1 MPDVLLRTY
10 FYFST
15 SVYLQMATD
24 TEGALGKTK
33 GKERESKLEK
43 VVKKDRPGMIWETNT
58 NTVIVFRLEMI
69 LNMRATNE
77 LAASVLIG

>member
-1 MPDVLLRTY
+1 
-10 FYFST
+10 
-15 SVYLQMATD
+15 MARD

-33 GKERESKLEK
+33 EKERESKLEK

-58 NTVIVFRLEMI
+58 NTVIVCDLEMI
-69 LNMRATNE
+69 LNMRTTNY